1 MSSTLLAARATLLLV
16 VVDVDVD
23 DDGGFVLGVLQT
35 KTRCSDLY
43 L

>member
-16 VVDVDVD
+16 VVDVD